1 MMGPVSQS
9 ATAAS
14 KYYYEKD
21 PVYEKD
27 NSRWLGGGCES
38 LGLETGAIVLKDDFN
53 NIIKGN
59 DLTGGQIVQ
68 DTYSAAGRTEHR
80 AGVDFVFSDPKSVSI
95 MEHLAGDER
104 IRNVRSAA
112 IEDVVKHID
121 DNYIAYRETVNY
133 EVNVVHAEGKGI
145 FSTYEHSTSRENDP
159 NSHTHVL
166 ICNMVQRDDGS
177 YRALY
182 NDEIF
187 KNQKE
192 ITAVYNASMAKGLS
206 ELGYAI
212 EIKPNGLYEVA
223 GVPKELIDTF
233 SKRTANIKQAE
244 AEFLDNNNV
253 LETNPKIQVIATL
266 ETRPEKSDLTKGFLL
281 DSWNKQA
288 RDIGYPNDKL
298 TSLVTAAFNNK
309 TVHDISVNSVIRHV
323 VNDLTSTESTFTNS
337 DLIKHSLALSM
348 GKYNKNDITNEIS
361 KNVTG
366 DKLFTEI
373 APGIYSTD
381 KMIETEK
388 NILRMLESGKGK
400 VNPLM
405 SKEEAEKFINS
416 FENNN
421 KNIVTH
427 GLTKDQRNLFIDVM
441 TSSDQFIVVQGD
453 AGTGKTTI
461 FKAVA
466 DACEEK
472 LVTLS
477 GHSKTGKAVE
487 EFVSATGAKGST
499 VDSFLL
505 HNSKDSGSSL
515 RIIDEASMLGSLQTH
530 SMIDRAVDDNAR
542 LILLGDMKQLQ
553 AIDAGRAFQD
563 AQEKGDIHVVKLSQ
577 GIRQKNTYTI
587 KLAELAKSKYKI
599 NDAVNLINENNKLY
613 ERTSF
618 DDRRDII
625 LELYKNDS
633 SNSIVVTSTNKEKD
647 VLNSDIRSY
656 LVNNNIIDSKGFLF
670 NTQAPISLVGIEKRF
685 SSHYEIEN
693 TIHIKKSFNGI
704 EPGTSGKI
712 INIDLN
718 NNTITAALDNG
729 SIEKIDMFKNGDKI
743 SGSVDTIKEFAKG
756 DHIMFLKN
764 DKLIGVNNGQPG
776 TINSIDESGIINVSV
791 GKNRINVNLHHY
803 NYVDHAYAITDYK
816 SQGGSYSKVIFSALA
831 DRVNLNSFY
840 VAATRA
846 KDDFYLLTDDVDQL
860 TKHASRPQDKKSTL
874 DHTIQNDEIKNGINI
889 HSKVEKDIDDS
900 KQNKDLSRIE
910 KDGYAIEQMPPNDNS
925 FEKGMEI

>member
-1 MMGPVSQS
+1 MMGPVTQS

-21 PVYEKD
+21 PICDKD
-27 NSRWLGGGCES
+27 NSRWLGGGCGS
-38 LGLETGAIVLKDDFN
+38 LGLEVGTVVLKDDFK
-53 NIIKGN
+53 NIINGN
-59 DLTGGQIVQ
+59 DLTGEQIVQ
-68 DTYSAAGRTEHR
+68 DTYAAAGRTEHR

-104 IRNVRSAA
+104 VRNVRSIA

-121 DNYIAYRETVNY
+121 DNYISYRETVNY
-133 EVNVVHAEGKGI
+133 QVNVVHAEGKGI

-182 NDEIF
+182 NDDIF

-206 ELGYAI
+206 EIGYAI
-212 EIKPNGLYEVA
+212 EIKPNGLYEIA

-244 AEFLDNNNV
+244 AEFLDNKHIP
-253 LETNPKIQVIATL
+253 ETNPKIQVIATL
-266 ETRPEKSDLTKGFLL
+266 ETRPEKSDLTKEFLL

-288 RDIGYPNDKL
+288 CDIGYPQDKL
-298 TSLVTAAFNNK
+298 ASLVAAAFNNK
-309 TVHDISVNSVIRHV
+309 VVNDISINSVIRHV
-323 VNDLTSTESTFTNS
+323 VNDLTAAESTFTTS
-337 DLIKHSLALSM
+337 ELMKHSLALSM
-348 GKYNKNDITNEIS
+348 GKYNKKDITNEID
-361 KNVTG
+361 KNAVS

-373 APGIYSTD
+373 APGIFSTD

-388 NILRMLESGKGK
+388 DILLMLEAGKGN
-400 VNPLM
+400 VEPLM
-405 SKEEAEKFINS
+405 SKKEAQIFINS
-416 FENNN
+416 FEDNN
-421 KNIVTH
+421 KNIAPS
-427 GLTKDQRNLFIDVM
+427 GLTRDQRNLFIDVM
-441 TSSDQFIVVQGD
+441 TSPDQFIVVQGD

-461 FKAVA
+461 LKAVA
-466 DACEEK
+466 AACEEK
-472 LVTLS
+472 LVALT
-477 GHSKTGKAVE
+477 GHSKTGKAIE

-499 VDSFLL
+499 VDSFLF
-505 HNSKDSGSSL
+505 HKSEESGISL

-530 SMIDRAVDDNAR
+530 SMMDRAVDDNAR

-577 GIRQKNTYTI
+577 GIRQKNAYTI
-587 KLAELAKSKYKI
+587 KLAELTKSKYKI
-599 NDAVNLINENNKLY
+599 KEAVNLINENDKLY

-618 DDRRDII
+618 NDRRDII
-625 LELYKNDS
+625 LELYKNDP

-656 LVNNNIIDSKGFLF
+656 LINNNLIDSKGFLF
-670 NTQAPISLVGIEKRF
+670 NTQSPISLVGIEKRF
-685 SSHYEIEN
+685 SSHYEIDN
-693 TIHIKKSFNGI
+693 TIHIKKSFHGI
-704 EPGTSGKI
+704 ESGVSGKI
-712 INIDLN
+712 TSIDLN
-718 NNTITAALDNG
+718 NNTITASLDNG
-729 SIEKIDMFKNGDKI
+729 SIQKIDMFKNGDKI
-743 SGSVDTIKEFAKG
+743 SGSVDTTKEFAKG

-764 DKLIGVNNGQPG
+764 DKLIGVNNGQTG

-791 GKNRINVNLHHY
+791 GKNRINVNLNHY

-860 TKHASRPQDKKSTL
+860 TKHASLPQDKKSTL
-874 DHTIQNDEIKNGINI
+874 DHTIQNDEMKNGINI
-889 HSKVEKDIDDS
+889 YSKVEKDIDDS
-900 KQNKDLSRIE
+900 QQQGDLSRME
-910 KDGYAIEQMPPNDNS
+910 KDRYAIKQMPPNSNS

>member
-21 PVYEKD
+21 PICDKE
-27 NSRWLGGGCES
+27 NSRWLGGGCEA
-38 LGLETGAIVLKDDFN
+38 LGLEAGAVVLKDDFN
-53 NIIKGN
+53 HIINGKNLNGE
-59 DLTGGQIVQ
+59 QIVQ

-80 AGVDFVFSDPKSVSI
+80 AGVDFVFSDPKSVSL

-104 IRNVRSAA
+104 IRNIRSAA
-112 IEDVVKHID
+112 IEDVVKHMD

-133 EVNVVHAEGKGI
+133 QVNVVHAAGQGI

-166 ICNMVQRDDGS
+166 ICNMVRREDGS

-206 ELGYAI
+206 EIGYAI
-212 EIKPNGLYEVA
+212 EIKPNGLYEIA

-233 SKRTANIKQAE
+233 SKRTSQIKQAE
-244 AEFLDNNNV
+244 ADFLDHNHIS
-253 LETNPKIQVIATL
+253 ETNPKIQVIATL
-266 ETRPEKSDLTKGFLL
+266 ETRPEKSDLTKESLL
-281 DSWNKQA
+281 DSWNRQA
-288 RDIGYPNDKL
+288 DDMGCPKDKL
-298 TSLVTAAFNNK
+298 ISLVTEAFKNK
-309 TVHDISVNSVIRHV
+309 MVNDIPLNSIIRHV
-323 VNDLTSTESTFTNS
+323 VNDLTSAESTFTAS
-337 DLIKHSLALSM
+337 ELIKHSLALSL
-348 GKYNKNDITNEIS
+348 GKYNKNDITHEINQHS
-361 KNVTG
+361 TT

-388 NILRMLESGKGK
+388 DILRMLEFGKRN
-400 VNPLM
+400 VSPLM
-405 SKEEAEKFINS
+405 SPEEAQQFINN

-421 KNIVTH
+421 KNIAPH
-427 GLTKDQRNLFIDVM
+427 GLTKDQRNLFMDVM
-441 TSSDQFIVVQGD
+441 TSHDQFIVVQGD

-472 LVTLS
+472 QITLT
-477 GHSKTGKAVE
+477 GHSKTGKAVD

-505 HNSKDSGSSL
+505 HQSEESGTSL
-515 RIIDEASMLGSLQTH
+515 RIIDEASVLGSLQTH
-530 SMIDRAVDDNAR
+530 AMMDRAVMDDAR

-577 GIRQKNTYTI
+577 GIRQKNAYTM
-587 KLAELAKSKYKI
+587 KLAELTKSKYKI
-599 NDAVNLINENNKLY
+599 SDAVDLIHDNHKLF
-613 ERTSF
+613 ERISF
-618 DDRRDII
+618 NDRRDII
-625 LELYKNDS
+625 LELYKNDPL
-633 SNSIVVTSTNKEKD
+633 NSIVVTSTNKEKD
-647 VLNSDIRSY
+647 VLNSEIRSY
-656 LVNNNIIDSKGFLF
+656 LVNNTLIDSNGFF
-670 NTQAPISLVGIEKRF
+670 FKTQAPISLVGVQKRF
-685 SSHYEIEN
+685 ASHYAIDN
-693 TIHIKKSFNGI
+693 TIHVKKSFNGI
-704 EPGTSGKI
+704 ESGTSGKI
-712 INIDLN
+712 THIDLSN
-718 NNTITAALDNG
+718 NAITAALENG
-729 SIEKIDMFKNGDKI
+729 SIQKIDMFKNGDKI
-743 SGSVDTIKEFAKG
+743 SGSADTIKEFARG

-764 DKLIGVNNGQPG
+764 DKLIGVNNGQTG

-791 GKNRINVNLHHY
+791 GRNRINVNLNHY

-860 TKHASRPQDKKSTL
+860 KIHASRPQDKKSTL
-874 DHTIQNDEIKNGINI
+874 DHTLPNDELKNEINI
-889 HSKVEKDIDDS
+889 YSKVEKDIGHS
-900 KQNKDLSRIE
+900 SQQKDLSRAE
-910 KDGYAIEQMPPNDNS
+910 KDQYPLEKMPQNS
-925 FEKGMEI
+925 NALERGMEI

>member
-21 PVYEKD
+21 PICSKD
-27 NSRWLGGGCES
+27 NSRWLGGGCKT
-38 LGLETGAIVLKDDFN
+38 LGLEAGAVVLKDDFN
-53 NIIKGN
+53 HIINGKNLNGE
-59 DLTGGQIVQ
+59 QIVQ
-68 DTYSAAGRTEHR
+68 DTYAAAGRTEHR
-80 AGVDFVFSDPKSVSI
+80 AGVDFVFSDPKSVSL

-104 IRNVRSAA
+104 IRDIRSAA
-112 IEDVVKHID
+112 IEDVVKHMD
-121 DNYIAYRETVNY
+121 DHYIAYRETVNY
-133 EVNVVHAEGKGI
+133 QVNVVHAAGKGI
-145 FSTYEHSTSRENDP
+145 FATYEHSTSRENDP
-159 NSHTHVL
+159 NAHTHVL
-166 ICNMVQRDDGS
+166 ICNMVQRNDGS

-192 ITAVYNASMAKGLS
+192 ITAVYNASMSKGLS

-212 EIKPNGLYEVA
+212 EIKPHGLYEIA

-233 SKRTANIKQAE
+233 SKRTVQIKQAE
-244 AEFLDNNNV
+244 ADFLDHNHI

-266 ETRPEKSDLTKGFLL
+266 ETRPDKSVSTKDSLL
-281 DSWNKQA
+281 DSWNTQA
-288 RDIGYPNDKL
+288 NDLGYSKDKL
-298 TSLVTAAFNNK
+298 ISLVTEAFKNK
-309 TVHDISVNSVIRHV
+309 IVQNISVNSILRHV
-323 VNDLTSTESTFTNS
+323 VNDLTATESTFTAS
-337 DLIKHSLALSM
+337 ELIKHSLALSL
-348 GKYNKNDITNEIS
+348 GQYNKNDISIEI
-361 KNVTG
+361 
-366 DKLFTEI
+366 DKHANNNRLFTEI

-388 NILRMLESGKGK
+388 DILRMLECGKGN
-400 VNPLM
+400 VTPLM
-405 SKEEAEKFINS
+405 SPDEAQNFISYFEK
-416 FENNN
+416 NN
-421 KNIVTH
+421 KNIVPH
-427 GLTKDQRNLFIDVM
+427 GLTKDQRNLFMDVM
-441 TSSDQFIVVQGD
+441 TSRDQFIVVQGD

-472 LVTLS
+472 QITLT

-505 HNSKDSGSSL
+505 RHSEESGNSL

-530 SMIDRAVDDNAR
+530 AMMDRAVMDDAR

-563 AQEKGDIHVVKLSQ
+563 AQEKGDIPVVRMSQ
-577 GIRQKNTYTI
+577 GIRQKNAYTI
-587 KLAELAKSKYKI
+587 QLAELAKSKYKI
-599 NDAVNLINENNKLY
+599 RDAVNLIHENNKLY

-618 DDRRDII
+618 NDRRDII
-625 LELYKNDS
+625 LDLYKNDPS
-633 SNSIVVTSTNKEKD
+633 HSIVVTSTNKEKD
-647 VLNSDIRSY
+647 VLNSDIRSH
-656 LVNNNIIDSKGFLF
+656 LLNNHTIDSKGFFF

-685 SSHYEIEN
+685 SSHYEIDN
-693 TIHIKKSFNGI
+693 TIHIKKSFHGI
-704 EPGTSGKI
+704 ESGLSGKI
-712 INIDLN
+712 TSIDLN
-718 NNTITAALDNG
+718 NNTITAALDDG
-729 SIEKIDMFKNGDKI
+729 SIHKIDMFKNGDKI
-743 SGSVDTIKEFAKG
+743 SGSADAIKEFARG
-756 DHIMFLKN
+756 NHIMFLKN
-764 DKLIGVNNGQPG
+764 DKLIGVNNGQTG

-791 GKNRINVNLHHY
+791 GKNRINVNLNHY

-846 KDDFYLLTDDVDQL
+846 KDDFYLLTDDADQL
-860 TKHASRPQDKKSTL
+860 TRHASLAQNKKSTL
-874 DHTIQNDEIKNGINI
+874 DHTIPSDEINHGINI
-889 HSKVEKDIDDS
+889 YSKVKKDIDHS
-900 KQNKDLSRIE
+900 SQHKDLSRIKKE
-910 KDGYAIEQMPPNDNS
+910 RYGAEQMPPRNDS
-925 FEKGMEI
+925 SGREMEI